1 MVGFVVG
8 NLFEG
13 VVDRLASVPMGFLNL
28 DFGFAELLTGIV
40 GFCYWTD

>member
-8 NLFEG
+8 NLLEG

-28 DFGFAELLTGIV
+28 GFFPNNIL
-40 GFCYWTD
+40 FYNNS